1 MPNDLFTSI
10 LADVSG
16 NLPIGEALP
25 YAEGLGLS
33 DPYTLMMVLVALSLA
48 PFLIMMVTSYLK
60 LVVVLSLIRNALGI
74 QSIPPNMVLNGLAM
88 ILSIYV
94 MAPVAQ
100 QTYSILEE
108 KKLQGASVYRLK
120 DALYEAREP
129 LQQFLYKHSASQ
141 DRAFFLKSA
150 ATLWPKTESDKLK
163 EDDFMVLIPA
173 FTVSELSSAF
183 EIGFLTY
190 LPFIVIDL
198 IVSNILLAMGM
209 MMISPTVISLPFKL
223 LLFVL
228 VNGWSR
234 LIQGVIM
241 TYS

>member
-1 MPNDLFTSI
+1 MNSFPWI
-10 LADVSG
+10 LAEVTAD
-16 NLPIGEALP
+16 LPVGGMLP
-25 YAEGLGLS
+25 YTQELGLS

-74 QSIPPNMVLNGLAM
+74 QSIPPNIVLNGLAM

-129 LQQFLYKHSASQ
+129 LQQFLFKHSSSQ

-150 ATLWPKTESDKLK
+150 ATLWPQNASAGLK
-163 EDDFMVLIPA
+163 EDDFMVLIPS

-234 LIQGVIM
+234 LIQGVIL

>member
-1 MPNDLFTSI
+1 MAILFPI
-10 LADVSG
+10 CPFLADTG
-16 NLPIGEALP
+16 YQLN
-25 YAEGLGLS
+25 LS
-33 DPYTLMMVLVALSLA
+33 DPYTLMTVLVALSLA
-48 PFLIMMVTSYLK
+48 PFFIMMVTSYLK

-74 QSIPPNMVLNGLAM
+74 QSIPPNIVINGLAM
-88 ILSIYV
+88 ILSVYV

-100 QTYSILEE
+100 ETYAMLENKQLE
-108 KKLQGASVYRLK
+108 GQSVHKIK
-120 DALYEAREP
+120 DAFYDARHP
-129 LQQFLYKHSASQ
+129 LQSFLYRNSRAE

-150 ATLWPKTESDKLK
+150 ATLWSAEHAGALK

-173 FTVSELSSAF
+173 FTVTELSSAF

-190 LPFIVIDL
+190 LPFVIIDL

-234 LIQGVIM
+234 LIQGIVL
-241 TYS
+241 TYR

>member
-1 MPNDLFTSI
+1 MLFFPI
-10 LADVSG
+10 LA
-16 NLPIGEALP
+16 NAATQEA
-25 YAEGLGLS
+25 ANTGLGLNLS
-33 DPYTLMMVLVALSLA
+33 DPYTLMMVLVVLSLA
-48 PFLIMMVTSYLK
+48 PFFIMMVTSYLK

-74 QSIPPNMVLNGLAM
+74 QSIPPNIVLNGLAM
-88 ILSIYV
+88 ILSVYV

-100 QTYSILEE
+100 KTYEVLEQHE
-108 KKLQGASVYRLK
+108 LEGKGIHKIK
-120 DALYEAREP
+120 DAFYAARTP
-129 LQQFLYKHSASQ
+129 LQEFLYKHSSGE

-150 ATLWPKTESDKLK
+150 SILWPEGHASSLQ
-163 EDDFMVLIPA
+163 EDDFIVLIPA
-173 FTVSELSSAF
+173 FTVTELSSAF

-190 LPFIVIDL
+190 LPFVIIDL

-234 LIQGVIM
+234 LIQGIIL
-241 TYS
+241 TYR

>member
-1 MPNDLFTSI
+1 MTLPFI
-10 LADVSG
+10 LADAADGLMAEASPYVS
-16 NLPIGEALP
+16 
-25 YAEGLGLS
+25 GLGLS
-33 DPYTLMMVLVALSLA
+33 DPYTLMLVLLALSLA
-48 PFLIMMVTSYLK
+48 PFFIMMVTSYLK

-74 QSIPPNMVLNGLAM
+74 QSIPPNIVLNGLAM

-100 QTYSILEE
+100 KTYAILEE
-108 KKLQGASVYRLK
+108 KKLQGESIYRLK

-129 LQQFLYKHSASQ
+129 LQEFLYKHSSPQ
-141 DRAFFLKSA
+141 DRSFFLKSA
-150 ATLWPKTESDKLK
+150 ATLWSQEPSEALK
-163 EDDFMVLIPA
+163 EKDFMVLIPA

-190 LPFIVIDL
+190 LPFIIIDL
-198 IVSNILLAMGM
+198 IISNILLAMGM

-234 LIQGVIM
+234 LIQGVIL
-241 TYS
+241 TY